1 MSTLATN
8 TIRDATA
15 AYLSLVRG
23 EGDSIAQFFSDS
35 YTAHLTE
42 RTIAGGHDLIRSVAA
57 KFRDAFS
64 DLSVEVEVL
73 VEGSGRMAWQRVF
86 RGTQTGPFYGF
97 PASGR
102 QIVWRDMVTTRIES
116 GLIAEE
122 WMVSDLAEQ
131 LLASRKKS

>member
-1 MSTLATN
+1 MSTLATT

-15 AYLSLVRG
+15 AYLALVRG
-23 EGDSIAQFFSDS
+23 EGDCIAQFFSGS

-42 RTIAGGHDLIRSVAA
+42 RTMTGGHDLIRSVAT
-57 KFRDAFS
+57 KFGGAFS
-64 DLSVEVEVL
+64 DLSAEIEVL
-73 VEGSGRMAWQRVF
+73 IEGSDRVAWQRVF
-86 RGTQTGPFYGF
+86 RGMQTGPFYGF

-102 QIVWRDMVTTRIES
+102 QIVWRDMVTTRIED

-122 WMVSDLAEQ
+122 WLVSDLAEQ

>member
-1 MSTLATN
+1 MSTSATN

-23 EGDSIAQFFSDS
+23 EGDSIAQFFSDT

-42 RTIAGGHDLIRSVAA
+42 RTLAGGHDLIRSVAA
-57 KFRDAFS
+57 KFSGAFS
-64 DLSVEVEVL
+64 DLGVEVEVL
-73 VEGSGRMAWQRVF
+73 VEGSGRVAWQRVF

-102 QIVWRDMVTTRIES
+102 QIVWRDMVTSRLEG

-131 LLASRKKS
+131 LLASRKKP